1 MMSSRPPA
9 KAGAQRKAV
18 ADAGKSDW
26 TPAFAGE
33 RPRALISLA
42 ALTLLAA
49 CATQVS
55 AGVEAGSPGFLYG
68 LWHGFIFPVAWI
80 LSLFFPDVALLAVPN
95 HGGWYDLRLFSA
107 VLFCGVAGR
116 RSHIFSVHTIEWWWG
131 R

>member
-18 ADAGKSDW
+18 ADAGKSDR

-55 AGVEAGSPGFLYG
+55 AGVVAGSPGFLYG
-68 LWHGFIFPVAWI
+68 LWHGFICQAARI
-80 LSLFFPDVALLAVPN
+80 LSRCFPGVVVWRGSPN
-95 HGGWYDLRLFSA
+95 GGGVD
-107 VLFCGVAGR
+107 CGKRTGER
-116 RSHIFSVHTIEWWWG
+116 
-131 R
+131 

>member
-80 LSLFFPDVALLAVPN
+80 LSLFIPAVPVYAVPDN
-95 HGGWYDLRLFSA
+95 GGCFALGYFIGSA
-107 VLFCGVAGR
+107 FLGVGARKSGR
-116 RSHIFSVHTIEWWWG
+116 ASVRERGW
-131 R
+131 